1 MAVVRCFGESGLRE
15 TKNGP
20 KRVPRPV
27 SAALGRELTVFRALS
42 SVHAASA
49 APDRDCKRGPIDEGV
64 AVALRLDDPLVPPAL
79 EAVDRVGLV
88 PRQQGAEMPE
98 QWAAAAVL
106 VDQREVGHAVTA
118 GIADVHVEQH
128 PSDITLD
135 RVARLEAVRVASG
148 VALGMRERALGEIE
162 VAAVRVAG
170 DVGRAEVMDV
180 NERELPLAWELVRLR
195 PNVLAVSRIAVVV
208 RLSTLLTLSGFG
220 CDRPV

>member
-1 MAVVRCFGESGLRE
+1 MAGFPGLQRAD
-15 TKNGP
+15 
-20 KRVPRPV
+20 PR
-27 SAALGRELTVFRALS
+27 T
-42 SVHAASA
+42 
-49 APDRDCKRGPIDEGV
+49 
-64 AVALRLDDPLVPPAL
+64 
-79 EAVDRVGLV
+79 
-88 PRQQGAEMPE
+88 E

-106 VDQREVGHAVTA
+106 VDQREVGDAVTA
-118 GIADVHVEQH
+118 GVADVHVEQH
-128 PSDITLD
+128 PGNVALD